1 MTPELKHALGLWL
14 IFGGFIPAVVFS
26 TISEWSIRKRRK
38 VSNESRA
45 FFILRTVEVIST
57 VLALLAVGV
66 VGVVSIMRIGS
77 Y

>member
-1 MTPELKHALGLWL
+1 MTPELKHSLGLWL

-26 TISEWSIRKRRK
+26 TVAEWSIRKRKR
-38 VSNESRA
+38 VSLTPRA
-45 FFILRTVEVIST
+45 SFILRTVEVIST
-57 VLALLAVGV
+57 TLALLSVGV